1 MKKLL
6 VLVVIFVVFI
16 VGALLW
22 WNNGLRAVNPQDTSQ
37 KMFLI
42 NPGAGVR
49 AIANDLKEEGLIRD
63 PIAFFLYTKQ
73 TGIDQR
79 IQAGDFRLS
88 PSMTAREIAE
98 ELTTG
103 MVDIW
108 VTIPE
113 GKRAE
118 EVAAILKEA
127 IPTHEDSWETELMAN
142 EGYLFPETYLI
153 PRDATIESIITLLRN
168 TFEEKYN
175 SIATNNVDLTKEEV
189 VILASMIEREVRHT
203 EDLPIVSSIMHNRL
217 DITMPLQIDAT
228 IQYAKGE
235 INGKWW
241 EPVTLEEYQSVKSDY
256 NTYLIYGLPPSPIAS
271 PGLNALSAAVNPTDT
286 DYLYYITDQS
296 GINRY
301 AETYEQ
307 HQANINRY
315 GL

>member
-1 MKKLL
+1 MKKLF
-6 VLVVIFVVFI
+6 VLITILVIFLIGSLV
-16 VGALLW
+16 W
-22 WNNGLRAVNPQDTSQ
+22 WNNGLSAVNAQDSSQ

-42 NPGAGVR
+42 TPGAGVR

-63 PIAFFLYTKQ
+63 PIVFFLYTKQ

-88 PSMTAREIAE
+88 PSMSARDIAQ

-108 VTIPE
+108 ITIPE

-118 EVAAILKEA
+118 EVATILKEN
-127 IPTHEDSWETELMAN
+127 IPTYEDSWEEELKAQ

-153 PRDATIESIITLLRN
+153 PRDATVESIITLLRN

-175 SIATNNVDLTKEEV
+175 SIETNNVDLTREEV

-217 DITMPLQIDAT
+217 EINMPLQIDAT

-235 INGKWW
+235 NNGKWW
-241 EPVTLEEYQSVKSDY
+241 EPVTLEEYKSVKSDY
-256 NTYLIYGLPPSPIAS
+256 NTYLSYGLPPGPIAS
-271 PGLNALSAAVNPTDT
+271 PGLNALSAAVNPADT
-286 DYLYYITDQS
+286 DYLYYITDQT
-296 GINRY
+296 GTNRY
-301 AETYEQ
+301 AKTYEQ
-307 HQANINRY
+307 HQANIDRF

>member
-1 MKKLL
+1 MKKLF
-6 VLVVIFVVFI
+6 VLITILVIFLIGSLV
-16 VGALLW
+16 W
-22 WNNGLRAVNPQDTSQ
+22 WNNGLSAVNAQDSSQ

-42 NPGAGVR
+42 TPGAGVR

-63 PIAFFLYTKQ
+63 PIVFFLYTKQ

-88 PSMTAREIAE
+88 PSMSARDIAQ

-108 VTIPE
+108 ITIPE

-118 EVAAILKEA
+118 EVAAILKEN
-127 IPTHEDSWETELMAN
+127 IPTYEDSWEEELKAQ

-153 PRDATIESIITLLRN
+153 PRDATVESIITLLRN

-175 SIATNNVDLTKEEV
+175 SIETNNVDLTREEV

-217 DITMPLQIDAT
+217 EINMPLQIDAT

-235 INGKWW
+235 NNGKWW
-241 EPVTLEEYQSVKSDY
+241 EPVTLEEYKSVKSDY
-256 NTYLIYGLPPSPIAS
+256 NTYLSYGLPPGPIAS
-271 PGLNALSAAVNPTDT
+271 PGLNALSAAVNPANT
-286 DYLYYITDQS
+286 DYLYYITDQT
-296 GINRY
+296 GTNRY
-301 AETYEQ
+301 AKTYEQ
-307 HQANINRY
+307 HQANIDRF